1 MRARWLA
8 LAALLALS
16 GCETLSYYAQ
26 AIGGQLEL
34 LHRAQPLTE
43 WISNRATPPVL
54 RRRLELAARMREFAS
69 RELALPD
76 NGSYRSYA
84 ELSRPYVVWNV
95 FAAPEFSVRP
105 VESCFPIAGC
115 VAYRGFFAR
124 DGAERYTAQE
134 RAAGLDVFSYGVP
147 AYSTLGWFDDPL
159 LSTFI
164 HYPESE
170 LARLIFHELAHQVV
184 YVKGDTTFNES
195 FAVTVQDEGVRRWLE
210 SEGRGAE
217 LAAFRAA
224 QARNDEFAD
233 LIEDAHKRL
242 ARLYAEALAPGAMRA
257 AKRAE
262 FAQLNE
268 RYAALKVRWSG
279 YAGFDRLMR
288 DPNNALLAS
297 ISTYTQRVPGFRR
310 ELAAA
315 HGDLSTFYARVKA
328 LARLPK
334 AERDAALGSGPAQAM
349 APQRAVQPRSML
361 SAAPVIV
368 PADSPHR

>member
-26 AIGGQLEL
+26 AVGGQLEL
-34 LHRAQPLTE
+34 MHRAQPLAD
-43 WISNRATPPVL
+43 WISDPATPPAL
-54 RRRLELAARMREFAS
+54 RQRLELAARMREFAS

-84 ELSRPYVVWNV
+84 ELSRSYVVWNV
-95 FAAPEFSVRP
+95 FAAPEFAVRP

-124 DGAERYTAQE
+124 DDAERYAAKE
-134 RAAGLDVFSYGVP
+134 RAEGLDVFSYGVP

-210 SEGRGAE
+210 SEGRGAQ
-217 LAAFRAA
+217 LAAFREAE
-224 QARNDEFAD
+224 ARKDEFVA
-233 LIEDAHKRL
+233 LIEDARARL
-242 ARLYAEALAPGAMRA
+242 ARRYAEPLAPAAMRVA
-257 AKRAE
+257 RRAE
-262 FAQLNE
+262 FARLAE
-268 RYAALKVRWSG
+268 RYAALKARWGG

-297 ISTYTQRVPGFRR
+297 ISAYSQLVPGFRR
-310 ELAAA
+310 ELAAV
-315 HGDLSTFYARVKA
+315 HGDLGAFYARVKA

-334 AERDAALGSGPAQAM
+334 AERDAALS
-349 APQRAVQPRSML
+349 SDL
-361 SAAPVIV
+361 SAPRE
-368 PADSPHR
+368 SR

>member
-1 MRARWLA
+1 MRVRWLA

-16 GCETLSYYAQ
+16 GCESLSYYAQ
-26 AIGGQLEL
+26 AVGGQLEMM
-34 LHRAQPLTE
+34 HRAQPLAD
-43 WISNRATPPVL
+43 WISDPATPPEL
-54 RRRLELAARMREFAS
+54 RRRLELAARIRGFAS
-69 RELALPD
+69 RELALPE

-84 ELSRPYVVWNV
+84 DLGRPYAVWNV
-95 FAAPEFSVRP
+95 FAAPEFSVKP

-124 DGAERYTAQE
+124 EGAEGYAARK
-134 RAAGLDVFSYGVP
+134 RAEGLDVFAYGVP

-164 HYPESE
+164 HYPEWE

-210 SEGRGAE
+210 SEGRGTE
-217 LAAFRAA
+217 LAAFREAETRKA
-224 QARNDEFAD
+224 EFVA
-233 LIEDAHKRL
+233 LIEHTRARL
-242 ARLYAEALAPGAMRA
+242 ARRYAEPLAPAAMRA
-257 AKRAE
+257 AKGAE
-262 FAQLNE
+262 FARLAE
-268 RYAALKVRWSG
+268 RYAGLKARWGG
-279 YAGFDRLMR
+279 YTGFDRLMR

-297 ISTYTQRVPGFRR
+297 ISAYARLVPAFRR

-315 HGDLSTFYARVKA
+315 HGDLAAFYSRVKA

-334 AERDAALGSGPAQAM
+334 AERDAALS
-349 APQRAVQPRSML
+349 SDL
-361 SAAPVIV
+361 SAQREIR
-368 PADSPHR
+368 SPTL

>member
-16 GCETLSYYAQ
+16 GCQTLSYYAQ
-26 AIGGQLEL
+26 AVGGQLEL
-34 LHRAQPLTE
+34 MHRAQPLTD
-43 WISNRATPPVL
+43 WIADPATPPAL

-84 ELSRPYVVWNV
+84 ELGRPYVVWNV
-95 FAAPEFSVRP
+95 FAAPEFALRP
-105 VESCFPIAGC
+105 VQSCFPIAGC
-115 VAYRGFFAR
+115 VTYRGFFAR
-124 DGAERYTAQE
+124 EDAERYAAKQ
-134 RAAGLDVFSYGVP
+134 RAEGLDAFSYGVP

-164 HYPESE
+164 HFPESE

-217 LAAFRAA
+217 LAAFRSAE
-224 QARNDEFAD
+224 ARMDEFVF
-233 LIEDAHKRL
+233 LIEDARKRL
-242 ARLYAEALAPGAMRA
+242 ARLYAEPLGPAAMRA
-257 AKRAE
+257 AKRIE
-262 FAQLNE
+262 FARLAD
-268 RYAALKVRWSG
+268 RYAALKARWGG

-297 ISTYTQRVPGFRR
+297 ISAYSQLVPGFKR
-310 ELAAA
+310 ELAAV
-315 HGDLSTFYARVKA
+315 HGDLGAFYARVKA

-334 AERDAALGSGPAQAM
+334 AERDAALSSG
-349 APQRAVQPRSML
+349 L
-361 SAAPVIV
+361 SAQHEI
-368 PADSPHR
+368 R

>member
-1 MRARWLA
+1 MRARWIA

-26 AIGGQLEL
+26 AVGGQLEL
-34 LHRAQPLTE
+34 MHRAQPLTE
-43 WISNRATPPVL
+43 WISDPATPPAL

-84 ELSRPYVVWNV
+84 ELDRPYAVWNV

-124 DGAERYTAQE
+124 DDAERYAAKE
-134 RAAGLDVFSYGVP
+134 RAAALDVFSYGVP

-184 YVKGDTTFNES
+184 YVEGDTTFDES

-210 SEGRGAE
+210 LEGHGAE
-217 LAAFRAA
+217 LAAFSTAE
-224 QARNDEFAD
+224 ARQDEFVG
-233 LIEDAHKRL
+233 LIGDARKRL
-242 ARLYAEALAPGAMRA
+242 ARLYAEPLAPDAMRA
-257 AKRAE
+257 AKGAE
-262 FAQLNE
+262 FARLAE
-268 RYAALKVRWSG
+268 RYAALKARWGG

-288 DPNNALLAS
+288 EPNNALLAS
-297 ISTYTQRVPGFRR
+297 ISAYSQLVPGFRR
-310 ELAAA
+310 ELAVV
-315 HGDLSTFYARVKA
+315 HGDLGAFYTRVKA

-334 AERDAALGSGPAQAM
+334 AERDAALRGAES
-349 APQRAVQPRSML
+349 AVR
-361 SAAPVIV
+361 
-368 PADSPHR
+368 